1 MTGAGLPPIALE
13 AVRKILAIGQDSAH
27 CKKPA
32 KSIAKPSFRLEMI
45 PPAATFDPPR
55 RLIDSRNASKTM
67 AGRRPSRHMPPP
79 SRAGAE
85 GAESC

>member
-13 AVRKILAIGQDSAH
+13 AVRRILAIGQDSAQ

-32 KSIAKPSFRLEMI
+32 KAIAKPSFRLEMT

-55 RLIDSRNASKTM
+55 RLINSRNLPKTM
-67 AGRRPSRHMPPP
+67 SNRRPSRHMPPP
-79 SRAGAE
+79 SRAGAQ